1 MKKKL
6 LLLGAE
12 GMLGH
17 VCLIKLSEKFQVL
30 ATTKNK
36 RNIIFDNLN
45 FLNDSVILENVDLTN
60 FEKIEK
66 IIKKFKPK
74 YLVNCAGVINKKISN
89 YSKANSIKIN
99 SLLPHILSNLSE
111 LYKFR
116 FLHISTDCVFDG
128 SKGDY
133 YEYDKKNAVDFY
145 GQTKSIGEE
154 FSNKRSII
162 LRTSIIGHEIKSK
175 LGMMEWFLNSKK
187 KVEGYAAFRYSGIT
201 TLEIQRF
208 IIYFLNQKKMSGL
221 YNLASTT
228 ITKYKLLK
236 IINNV
241 YNKKIIILK
250 NRYVKKNM
258 VLKSNKLK
266 LSNKNKPQS
275 WQKQIEDLKKFYEK
289 NYKKV

>member
-1 MKKKL
+1 
-6 LLLGAE
+6 
-12 GMLGH
+12 
-17 VCLIKLSEKFQVL
+17 
-30 ATTKNK
+30 
-36 RNIIFDNLN
+36 
-45 FLNDSVILENVDLTN
+45 
-60 FEKIEK
+60 
-66 IIKKFKPK
+66 
-74 YLVNCAGVINKKISN
+74 
-89 YSKANSIKIN
+89 
-99 SLLPHILSNLSE
+99 
-111 LYKFR
+111 
-116 FLHISTDCVFDG
+116 
-128 SKGDY
+128 
-133 YEYDKKNAVDFY
+133 
-145 GQTKSIGEE
+145 
-154 FSNKRSII
+154 
-162 LRTSIIGHEIKSK
+162 
-175 LGMMEWFLNSKK
+175 MMEWFLNSKK